1 MIHSVVAD
9 PLQLRNGTVLRCSIP
24 GFQCCHVNH
33 TTLQPHARR
42 PPHESLVDLSCRYD
56 ERLRRWG
63 ADKQTHAFEL
73 ASKSFEF
80 LVVPLAG
87 IVHQPHES
95 AKFWS
100 HDRNILCA
108 KSRML
113 NADFNFADLAQVSV
127 R

>member
-1 MIHSVVAD
+1 MFFFSRLRKAMIHSLVAD
-9 PLQLRNGTVLRCSIP
+9 PFQLRNGTVLRCSIS
-24 GFQCCHVNH
+24 GFQRCHVNH
-33 TTLQPHARR
+33 TTLQPHAKIS
-42 PPHESLVDLSCRYD
+42 PHESLVDLPRRYD

-95 AKFWS
+95 FKFWS
-100 HDRNILCA
+100 RDSNILYA
-108 KSRML
+108 KVER
-113 NADFNFADLAQVSV
+113 
-127 R
+127 